1 MKSIYIA
8 CLLLIACA
16 TAAFAQQDTP
26 FDKHNF
32 PNRKDEFKK
41 AKRALDA
48 GEAAYEAE
56 SYHQAIEFFSEA
68 YKFNPNYSDLNY
80 KLGQCCRHLPYKYK
94 CLQYF
99 EHAFKLNPSV
109 AEDIHLML
117 AIGYHYNSRF
127 DEAIKEYKTYMHH
140 LTPADMDQRPLI
152 EKKIE
157 ECNFGKKMQAEPVR
171 AFIDN
176 LGPTINT
183 RYNEHSPLVSA
194 DESLMLFTST
204 RENGRD
210 ISEEDGQYDEDVYIS
225 RSYSKNWAV
234 PKSISENINTTD
246 NDATVGISPDG
257 QLLLVYNGRNGGG
270 NIELSEQKG
279 EDWSSPDELPRPIND
294 KKAHESSA
302 CFSPDMRRIYFVSD
316 REGGYGGTDIYYCE
330 LNAKGKWGPA
340 VNLGPVINTQYD
352 EESVFLHPDG
362 RTLYFSSNGHETMG
376 GLDILT
382 SQLDER
388 GEWSTP
394 VNVGF
399 PINSPDDD
407 LCFSMS
413 ASGRHGY
420 LSSSRSDAI
429 GGLDIYRITFL
440 GPEKPYVLSGED
452 NLIAARS
459 QPVSDMVME
468 KSVEI
473 KTIRLTIVKGVI
485 KDAISGNPI
494 SAKIDITDNEKN
506 ELIFTSQSNEST
518 GRFLVS
524 LPSGKNYGIA
534 VHADNYLFHSE
545 NFDIPAAT
553 EYQEIEKEINLAN
566 IKKDVKIVLR
576 NVFFETGS
584 AKLKPTSYAELGRL
598 TQLLNEI
605 PTLRIEISGHTD
617 NKGGHAANQKLSAA
631 RAKAV
636 VTFLISEGIDAS
648 RLEHKGYS
656 YDQPVADNKTAEGR
670 AQNRRVEFKVL
681 SVE

>member
-1 MKSIYIA
+1 MGLNATFGQDVPFEKSY
-8 CLLLIACA
+8 
-16 TAAFAQQDTP
+16 
-26 FDKHNF
+26 F
-32 PNRKDEFKK
+32 PNQKDEFKK
-41 AKRALDA
+41 AKRAFDT
-48 GEAAYEAE
+48 GESAFNAE
-56 SYHQAIEFFSEA
+56 SYYQAIEFYSQA
-68 YKFNPNYSDLNY
+68 YQFNSNSALLNY
-80 KLGQCCRHLPYKYK
+80 RMGVCCMKLPYKYK
-94 CLQYF
+94 CMQYF
-99 EHAFKLNPSV
+99 EKAYQLNPAV
-109 AEDIHLML
+109 ANDIHLML
-117 AIGYHYNSRF
+117 AVSYHYNSRF
-127 DEAIKEYKTYMHH
+127 DDAIKEYRSYISH
-140 LTPADMDQRPLI
+140 LTPMEMDKRPLL
-152 EKKIE
+152 EKKIQ
-157 ECNFGKKMQAEPVR
+157 ECEFGKKMQAEPVR

-183 RYNEHSPLVSA
+183 PFNEHSPLVSA
-194 DESLMLFTST
+194 DESIMFFTST
-204 RENGRD
+204 RENGNE
-210 ISEEDGQYDEDVYIS
+210 ISQEDGQYDEDIYVSKGHNKTWTSPTPIS
-225 RSYSKNWAV
+225 S
-234 PKSISENINTTD
+234 NINSKEHE
-246 NDATVGISPDG
+246 ATSGISPDG
-257 QLLLVYNGRNGGG
+257 QQLLVYNSRKGNGDIDICVLKG
-270 NIELSEQKG
+270 NE
-279 EDWSSPDELPRPIND
+279 WSRPSELPRQISD
-294 KKAHESSA
+294 KNAHESSA
-302 CFSPDMRRIYFVSD
+302 CISPDGRRIYFVSD
-316 REGGYGGTDIYYCE
+316 REGGYGGSDIYYCE
-330 LNAKGKWGPA
+330 KTLKGKWGPA

-376 GLDILT
+376 GLDIMM
-382 SQLDER
+382 SQMDDR
-388 GEWSTP
+388 GQWSKP

-407 LCFSMS
+407 LSFSMS
-413 ASGRHGY
+413 ANGRHGY
-420 LSSSRSDAI
+420 LSSSRADAL

-473 KTIRLTIVKGVI
+473 KTIRLTIVKGVV
-485 KDAISGNPI
+485 KDAFTGNPI

-524 LPSGKNYGIA
+524 LPSGKNYGLA

-553 EYQEIEKEINLAN
+553 EYQEVEKEIALNN
-566 IKKDVKIVLR
+566 IKKDVKITLR

-598 TQLLNEI
+598 TQLLNDM

-617 NKGGHAANQKLSAA
+617 NKGGYANNKRLSEA

-636 VTFLISEGIDAS
+636 VTFLISEGIPAE
-648 RLEHKGYS
+648 RLEYKGYS
-656 YDQPVADNKTAEGR
+656 SDQPVADNKTAAGR
-670 AQNRRVEFKVL
+670 ALNRRVEFKVL

>member
-1 MKSIYIA
+1 MKNIYII
-8 CLLLIACA
+8 CLLLFASA
-16 TAAFAQQDTP
+16 AAAFAQDVP
-26 FDKHNF
+26 FDKKNF
-32 PNRKDEFKK
+32 PNQKDEFKK
-41 AKRALDA
+41 AKRAYETA
-48 GEAAYEAE
+48 EAAYENE
-56 SYHQAIEFFSEA
+56 SYYEAIRYYSEA

-80 KLGQCCRHLPYKYK
+80 KMGQCCRNLPYKYK
-94 CLQYF
+94 CLEYF
-99 EHAFKLNPSV
+99 EKAYKLNPSV
-109 AEDIHLML
+109 ADDIHLML
-117 AIGYHYNSRF
+117 AIGYHFNSRF
-127 DEAIKEYKTYMHH
+127 DEAIKEYKTFEKH
-140 LTPADMDQRPLI
+140 LTPDEMDLKPSI
-152 EKKIE
+152 DKKIK
-157 ECNFGKKMQAEPVR
+157 ECEFGKKMQNEPVR

-176 LGPTINT
+176 LGPVINT
-183 RYNEHSPLVSA
+183 RFNEHSPLVSA

-210 ISEEDGQYDEDVYIS
+210 INEEDGQYDEDVYIS
-225 RSYSKNWAV
+225 HSYSKNWAV
-234 PKSISENINTTD
+234 PKSISENINTKSH
-246 NDATVGISPDG
+246 DATVGISPDG

-270 NIELSEQKG
+270 NIELSELDG
-279 EDWSSPDELPRPIND
+279 DDWSSPDELPRPIND
-294 KKAHESSA
+294 NNAHESSA
-302 CFSPDMRRIYFVSD
+302 CFSPDGKRIYFVSD
-316 REGGYGGTDIYYCE
+316 REGGYGGSDIYYCE
-330 LNAKGKWGPA
+330 RNKKGRWGQA
-340 VNLGPVINTQYD
+340 VNLGPVINTQYN
-352 EESVFLHPDG
+352 EESVFIHPDG

-382 SQLDER
+382 SQMDDR

-394 VNVGF
+394 TNVGF

-420 LSSSRSDAI
+420 LSSSRADAI

-473 KTIRLTIVKGVI
+473 KTIRLTIVKGVV
-485 KDAISGNPI
+485 KDAITGEPI

-506 ELIFTSQSNEST
+506 ELIFTSQSNAST

-553 EYQEIEKEINLAN
+553 EYQEVEKEVNLAN

-598 TQLLNEI
+598 TQLLNDM

-636 VTFLISEGIDAS
+636 VTFLISEGIAAD

-656 YDQPVADNKTAEGR
+656 YDQPVADNKTAVGR
-670 AQNRRVEFKVL
+670 ALNRRVEFKVL

>member
-1 MKSIYIA
+1 MM
-8 CLLLIACA
+8 LMGLN
-16 TAAFAQQDTP
+16 AAFGQDVP
-26 FDKHNF
+26 FEKNYF
-32 PNRKDEFKK
+32 PNQKDEFKK
-41 AKRALDA
+41 AKRAFDT
-48 GEAAYEAE
+48 GESAYNGE
-56 SYHQAIEFFSEA
+56 SYYQAIEFYSEA
-68 YKFNPNYSDLNY
+68 YQFNPNSALLNY
-80 KLGQCCRHLPYKYK
+80 RMGVCCMNLPYKYK

-99 EHAFKLNPSV
+99 EKAYKLNPAV
-109 AEDIHLML
+109 APDIHLLL
-117 AIGYHYNSRF
+117 AVGYQYNSKF
-127 DEAIKEYKTYMHH
+127 DEAINEYRAYIAH
-140 LTPADMDQRPLI
+140 LTPVEIDKKPLL
-152 EKKIE
+152 EKRIQ
-157 ECNFGKKMQAEPVR
+157 ECEFGKKMQAEPVR

-183 RYNEHSPLVSA
+183 RFNEHSPLVSA

-204 RENGRD
+204 RENGKE
-210 ISEEDGQYDEDVYIS
+210 ISEEDGQYDEDVYVS
-225 RSYSKNWAV
+225 KGYNKNWAV
-234 PKSISENINTTD
+234 PTPISKNINTKEH
-246 NDATVGISPDG
+246 DATVGLSPDG
-257 QLLLVYNGRNGGG
+257 QQLLVYNGKKGNGDIDICVLKG
-270 NIELSEQKG
+270 NE
-279 EDWSSPDELPRPIND
+279 WSRPSELPRQISD
-294 KKAHESSA
+294 KNAHESSA
-302 CFSPDMRRIYFVSD
+302 CFSPDGRRIYFVSD
-316 REGGYGGTDIYYCE
+316 RDGGFGGSDIYYCE
-330 LNAKGKWGPA
+330 KNAKGKWGPA
-340 VNLGPVINTQYD
+340 VNLGAVINTEYD

-376 GLDILT
+376 GLDIMM
-382 SQLDER
+382 SQMDDR
-388 GEWSTP
+388 GEWSKP

-413 ASGRHGY
+413 ANGRHGY

-473 KTIRLTIVKGVI
+473 KTIRLTIVKGIV
-485 KDAISGNPI
+485 KDAFTGKPI

-518 GRFLVS
+518 GKFLVS
-524 LPSGKNYGIA
+524 LPSGKNYGLA
-534 VHADNYLFHSE
+534 VHADSYLFHSE

-553 EYQEIEKEINLAN
+553 EYQEIEKEIALNN
-566 IKKDVKIVLR
+566 IKKDVKITLR

-598 TQLLNEI
+598 TKLLNDM

-617 NKGGHAANQKLSAA
+617 NKGGYANNKRLSEA
-631 RAKAV
+631 RAKSV
-636 VTFLISEGIDAS
+636 VNFLISEGISAD
-648 RLEHKGYS
+648 RLEYKGYS
-656 YDQPVADNKTAEGR
+656 SDQPVADNKTAGGR
-670 AQNRRVEFKVL
+670 ALNRRVEFKVL